1 MRRTGKTGE
10 KQVVTGQEVDRQN
23 LVDAMW
29 RRTSRTDWW
38 TLHVCRYQAV
48 LTACCLRPDLALLP
62 SADLT
67 EVTSLPA
74 CG

>member
-1 MRRTGKTGE
+1 MLL
-10 KQVVTGQEVDRQN
+10 N
-23 LVDAMW
+23 P
-29 RRTSRTDWW
+29 SRAAEDS
-38 TLHVCRYQAV
+38 LLDCGCVCRYQAV

-67 EVTSLPA
+67 EVTSLPV